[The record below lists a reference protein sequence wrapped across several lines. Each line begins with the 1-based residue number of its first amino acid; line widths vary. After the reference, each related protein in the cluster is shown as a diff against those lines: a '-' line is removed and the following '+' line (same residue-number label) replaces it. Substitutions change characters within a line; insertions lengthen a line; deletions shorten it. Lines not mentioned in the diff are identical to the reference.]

1 MLRIVEML
9 SGGRIVALLA
19 ALFVAHGVALGGQAP
34 YPGDFGQAVATVV
47 IFGVLLVILG
57 KYAWKPIVAHIRRRE
72 EDIATRISDTEQR
85 NAKAEKLIREYRE
98 QLDHIDAKGETM
110 LAEARKKA
118 SAEKGNILNI
128 ARQEAHQA
136 IGRAR
141 EDIETARQE
150 AREDLQAETAGMAAT
165 IAEKFLRRNLSD
177 EDHRRLLEEA
187 TRQIAQKA
195 GQQK

>member
-85 NAKAEKLIREYRE
+85 NAKAEKLIHEYRE
-98 QLDHIDAKGETM
+98 QLDNIDVEAETM

-118 SAEKGNILNI
+118 SAEEGNILNT

-141 EDIETARQE
+141 ED
-150 AREDLQAETAGMAAT
+150 
-165 IAEKFLRRNLSD
+165 
-177 EDHRRLLEEA
+177 
-187 TRQIAQKA
+187 
-195 GQQK
+195 